1 MIQQI
6 NLEQLTQK
14 NANKNKPSLQSA
26 CNTKPNNSQPIAF
39 V

>member
-6 NLEQLTQK
+6 NLEQLIQK
-14 NANKNKPSLQSA
+14 NANKSKLFSLSA